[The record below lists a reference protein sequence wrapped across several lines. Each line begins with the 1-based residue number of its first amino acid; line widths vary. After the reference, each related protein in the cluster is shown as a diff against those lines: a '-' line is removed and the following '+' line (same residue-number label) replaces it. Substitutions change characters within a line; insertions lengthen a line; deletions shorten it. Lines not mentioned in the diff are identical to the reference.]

1 MQISFRQLSCMRELH
16 MLIPVTWP
24 SMYREM
30 GFMGKNV
37 FQGDADVAGTQ
48 RQNL

>member
-1 MQISFRQLSCMRELH
+1 MLELH

-30 GFMGKNV
+30 GIMGKNV